1 MNIVTTLHAALDHP
15 ESLWL
20 AVTSFGRDEVFIVV
34 LALYTWL
41 VSPRG
46 ARALGVTFAASYLV
60 NTLLKLG
67 LNEPR
72 PFFSDPTLA
81 SPAAQATAAGPGL
94 PSGHTQLNATLW
106 FGMALQQGRRWLWWV
121 AAVLVALVGLS
132 RVVLGV
138 HFLSD
143 VLIGLLLGAFF
154 AWGVT
159 RRVPRSLWAGA
170 AALALALIPALNAY
184 SGGLA
189 ILAAFLVSRLAYRA
203 PANWGGRILVGLLG
217 LLLTFAVYLG
227 FRVLPAE
234 LRHSGAGNAIR
245 LFLTSLV
252 VTELVPLLFRRL
264 MPRDETAPSGREAVR
279 EGAL

>member
-1 MNIVTTLHAALDHP
+1 MNIVSTLHIALDHP

-20 AVTSFGRDEVFIVV
+20 AITSLGRDEVFIVV

-46 ARALGVTFAASYLV
+46 ARALGVAFAFSYLA

-72 PFFSDPTLA
+72 PFFSNPGLA

-94 PSGHTQLNATLW
+94 PSGHTQMNATLW

-121 AAVLVALVGLS
+121 AALLVALVGLS
-132 RVVLGV
+132 RIVLGV

-143 VLIGLLLGAFF
+143 VLAGLLLGAFF

-159 RRVPRSLWAGA
+159 WRVPRSIWAGA
-170 AALALALIPALNAY
+170 AALALALLPALGEY

-203 PANWGGRILVGLLG
+203 PSGWGARVLVGVVG

-227 FRVLPAE
+227 FRVVPAE

-245 LFLTSLV
+245 LFLSALV
-252 VTELVPLLFRRL
+252 VTELVPLLFRRV
-264 MPRDETAPSGREAVR
+264 MPRDEARAVDR
-279 EGAL
+279 PAVQEGAL